1 MHLVD
6 SGGYGVALLI
16 IGVRGENTHL
26 VARLLL
32 GIDRFGYLTCILVD
46 QAIGSVHDILGGT
59 VIPFQLEDTATGI
72 KILELQDIIYISASE
87 RIDALGV
94 IPYHADMAVSL
105 AKPLHDQVLGEVRI
119 LILIHQYI
127 PEEVP
132 VFLQDGRMI
141 PEQDIGLQQQVVEI
155 HRSRLQAT
163 ALVTFVDF
171 PKQGDLG
178 IHIAF
183 HELFILLV
191 GRISYQGVLRVGDP
205 ALHHS

>member
-6 SGGYGVALLI
+6 SGCYGVALLI

-87 RIDALGV
+87 GIDALGV

-171 PKQGDLG
+171 PEQGDLG
-178 IHIAF
+178 VHIAF

>member
-1 MHLVD
+1 
-6 SGGYGVALLI
+6 
-16 IGVRGENTHL
+16 
-26 VARLLL
+26 
-32 GIDRFGYLTCILVD
+32 
-46 QAIGSVHDILGGT
+46 
-59 VIPFQLEDTATGI
+59 
-72 KILELQDIIYISASE
+72 
-87 RIDALGV
+87 
-94 IPYHADMAVSL
+94 MAVSL

-171 PKQGDLG
+171 PKQGTL
-178 IHIAF
+178 AF
-183 HELFILLV
+183 ISLSTSSLFC
-191 GRISYQGVLRVGDP
+191 S
-205 ALHHS
+205 

>member
-1 MHLVD
+1 
-6 SGGYGVALLI
+6 
-16 IGVRGENTHL
+16 
-26 VARLLL
+26 
-32 GIDRFGYLTCILVD
+32 
-46 QAIGSVHDILGGT
+46 
-59 VIPFQLEDTATGI
+59 
-72 KILELQDIIYISASE
+72 
-87 RIDALGV
+87 
-94 IPYHADMAVSL
+94 MAVSL

-141 PEQDIGLQQQVVEI
+141 PEHDIGLQQQVVEI

>member
-26 VARLLL
+26 VARLFL

>member
-1 MHLVD
+1 MHLID

-87 RIDALGV
+87 GIDALSV

>member
-1 MHLVD
+1 MYQTVRRIYDILRRT
-6 SGGYGVALLI
+6 I
-16 IGVRGENTHL
+16 ISFQFENT
-26 VARLLL
+26 ATR
-32 GIDRFGYLTCILVD
+32 ILV
-46 QAIGSVHDILGGT
+46 
-59 VIPFQLEDTATGI
+59 
-72 KILELQDIIYISASE
+72 LELQDIIYISASE
-87 RIDALGV
+87 GIDALGV

>member
-16 IGVRGENTHL
+16 IGVRDENTHL

-72 KILELQDIIYISASE
+72 KILELQDIIYIRASE
-87 RIDALGV
+87 GIDALGV

>member
-46 QAIGSVHDILGGT
+46 QAIGGVHDILGGT

-72 KILELQDIIYISASE
+72 KILELQDIIYIRASE
-87 RIDALGV
+87 GIDALGV

-155 HRSRLQAT
+155 HGSRLQAT

-191 GRISYQGVLRVGDP
+191 GRISYQGVLRIGNP

>member
-1 MHLVD
+1 MHLID

-87 RIDALGV
+87 GIDALGV

>member
-46 QAIGSVHDILGGT
+46 QAIGGVHDILGGT

-72 KILELQDIIYISASE
+72 KILELQDIIYIRTSE
-87 RIDALGV
+87 GIDALGV

-155 HRSRLQAT
+155 HGSRLQAT

-171 PKQGDLG
+171 PEQGDLG

-191 GRISYQGVLRVGDP
+191 GRISYQGVLRIGNP

>member
-87 RIDALGV
+87 GIDALGV

>member
-46 QAIGSVHDILGGT
+46 QAIGGVHDILGGT

-87 RIDALGV
+87 GIDALGV

-155 HRSRLQAT
+155 HGSRLQAT

>member
-26 VARLLL
+26 VARLFL

-87 RIDALGV
+87 GVDGLGV
-94 IPYHADMAVSL
+94 IPYHGDMAVSL